1 MSVRI
6 LGGAQ
11 TDFAQRWP
19 TSTDGLAD
27 LLSAASNAALED
39 AELDAADVDV
49 AHVGNLAGELFTGQ
63 AHLGG
68 VLASAVPELAGKP
81 ISRHEA
87 ACASGSIAVLSAIAE
102 LEAGHHDLALVTGVE
117 VMRGVPAAQ
126 AADHLGSAAWVG
138 REAVDAEFVWPA
150 LFAELA
156 EHYADRYGLDH
167 AHLAAIAELNH
178 TNARRNPL
186 AQSRDWEFPDGAFG
200 EDDAVNPI
208 VEGRLRK
215 TDCGRITDGAAAIVL
230 ASEEGARRWAAAR
243 GRQLERSPSIDGFGL
258 RTDRIVLADKLA
270 APDADGY
277 VLASLRGAVRDAL
290 DRAQVGQV
298 RDLDVVELHDCFSIT
313 EYATLEHLGLAA
325 PGEAWKVVEEGLIE
339 PDGDLP
345 VNPSGGL
352 IGSGHPVGAT
362 GVRMLV
368 DVSRQVTDRAGEMQ
382 VAGAQRALTV
392 NIGGSCTTSAAF
404 VVGKDHA

>member
-1 MSVRI
+1 MTVRI

-19 TSTDGLAD
+19 TSTEGLAD
-27 LLSAASNAALED
+27 LLAAATEAACQD
-39 AELDAADVDV
+39 AELDPGDVDV

-68 VLASAVPELAGKP
+68 VLASAVPALAGKP

-87 ACASGSIAVLSAIAE
+87 ACASGSIAVLSALAE

-117 VMRGVPAAQ
+117 VMRGVPADT

-156 EHYADRYGLDH
+156 DHYAERFGLDH

-178 TNARRNPL
+178 GNARRNPL
-186 AQSRDWEFPDGAFG
+186 AQSRHWEFPDGAFG
-200 EDDAVNPI
+200 EDDEVNPV

-230 ASEEGARRWAAAR
+230 ASDGAAAQWAAAR
-243 GRQLERSPSIDGFGL
+243 GRALEDVPSIDGFGL

-270 APDADGY
+270 APDADGH
-277 VLASLRGAVRDAL
+277 VFPALRGAVRDAL
-290 DRAQVGQV
+290 DRAGVADV
-298 RDLDVVELHDCFSIT
+298 RDLDVVELHDCFTIT
-313 EYATLEHLGLAA
+313 EYTALEHLGLAA
-325 PGEAWKVVEEGLIE
+325 PGEAWTVIEDGLIQ
-339 PDGDLP
+339 PDGALP

-368 DVSRQVTDRAGEMQ
+368 DVARQVTDRAGEMQ
-382 VAGAQRALTV
+382 VAGARRALTV

-404 VVGKDHA
+404 VVGG

>member
-6 LGGAQ
+6 LGGSQ

-19 TSTDGLAD
+19 TSTDGLAE
-27 LLSAASNAALED
+27 LLSAASLAALED
-39 AELDAADVDV
+39 AELDAGDVDV

-87 ACASGSIAVLSAIAE
+87 ACASGSIAVLAAIAE

-117 VMRGVPAAQ
+117 VMRGVPAAT
-126 AADHLGSAAWVG
+126 AADYLGSAAWVG
-138 REAVDAEFVWPA
+138 REAVDADFVWPA
-150 LFAELA
+150 LFAQLA
-156 EHYADRYGLDH
+156 DHYAERFGLEH

-178 TNARRNPL
+178 TNARGNPL
-186 AQSRDWEFPDGAFG
+186 AQARDWDFPEGAFG
-200 EDDAVNPI
+200 VDDQVNPI

-230 ASEEGARRWAAAR
+230 ASERGAQRWAAAR
-243 GRQLERSPSIDGFGL
+243 GRRVEDAARIDGFGL
-258 RTDRIVLADKLA
+258 RTDRIVLEDKLA

-277 VLASLRGAVRDAL
+277 VFPSLRGAVRDAL
-290 DRAQVGQV
+290 DRAEVADV

-325 PGEAWKVVEEGLIE
+325 PGEAWKVIEEGLIG
-339 PDGDLP
+339 PDGALP

-352 IGSGHPVGAT
+352 IGNGHPVGAT

-368 DVSRQVTDRAGEMQ
+368 DVQRQVTDRAQDMQ
-382 VAGAQRALTV
+382 VAGARHALTV

-404 VVGKDHA
+404 VVGKDGA

>member
-19 TSTDGLAD
+19 TSTEGLAE
-27 LLSAASNAALED
+27 LLTAASHAALDD
-39 AELDAADVDV
+39 AELDAADIDV

-87 ACASGSIAVLSAIAE
+87 ACASGSIAVLAAIAE

-117 VMRGVPAAQ
+117 VMRGVPAAT
-126 AADHLGSAAWVG
+126 AAGYLGSAAWVG
-138 REAVDAEFVWPA
+138 REALDAEFVWPA

-156 EHYADRYGLDH
+156 DHYAERFGLDH

-186 AQSRDWEFPDGAFG
+186 AQARDWDFPPGAFG
-200 EDDAVNPI
+200 EDDQVNPL

-230 ASEEGARRWAAAR
+230 ASERGAERWAAAR
-243 GRQLERSPSIDGFGL
+243 GRRLEDTATISGFGL
-258 RTDRIVLADKLA
+258 RTDRIVLEDKLA
-270 APDADGY
+270 APDAEGY
-277 VLASLRGAVRDAL
+277 VFPSLRGAVRDAL
-290 DRAQVGQV
+290 DRAEVADV

-313 EYATLEHLGLAA
+313 EYATLEHLGLAD

-339 PDGDLP
+339 PDGELP

-352 IGSGHPVGAT
+352 IGNGHPVGAT

-368 DVSRQVTDRAGEMQ
+368 DVQRQVTGRAEEMQ
-382 VAGAQRALTV
+382 VGGARRALTV

-404 VVGKDHA
+404 VVGKDAA

>member
-404 VVGKDHA
+404 VVGKEHA

>member
-1 MSVRI
+1 MTVWI
-6 LGGAQ
+6 LGGGQ
-11 TDFAQRWP
+11 TDFARRWP
-19 TSTDGLAD
+19 TSTEGLAD
-27 LLSAASNAALED
+27 LLTTASLTACAD
-39 AELDAADVDV
+39 AELDPGEVDV

-68 VLASAVPELAGKP
+68 VLASAVPEFAGKP

-87 ACASGSIAVLSAIAE
+87 ACASGSIALLAAIAE
-102 LEAGHHDLALVTGVE
+102 LEAGHHNLALVAGVE
-117 VMRGVPAAQ
+117 VMRGVPAAT

-156 EHYADRYGLDH
+156 DHYADRFGLEH

-186 AQSRDWEFPDGAFG
+186 AQSRNWEFPEGAFA
-200 EDDAVNPI
+200 EDDRANPV

-215 TDCGRITDGAAAIVL
+215 TDCGRITDGAAAVVL
-230 ASEEGARRWAAAR
+230 ASESGAQRWAAAHGCGVADLPR
-243 GRQLERSPSIDGFGL
+243 IDGFGL
-258 RTDRIVLADKLA
+258 RTDRIVLQDKLA
-270 APDADGY
+270 AFDEDGY
-277 VLASLRGAVRDAL
+277 VFPSLRGAIRDAL
-290 DRAQVGQV
+290 DRAEVADV

-313 EYATLEHLGLAA
+313 EYATLEHLGLAV
-325 PGEAWKVVEEGLIE
+325 PGEAWKVIEEGLIA
-339 PDGDLP
+339 PDGALP

-368 DVSRQVTDRAGEMQ
+368 DVHRQVSERAGEMQ
-382 VAGAQRALTV
+382 VAGARRALTV

-404 VVGKDHA
+404 VVGKDQA